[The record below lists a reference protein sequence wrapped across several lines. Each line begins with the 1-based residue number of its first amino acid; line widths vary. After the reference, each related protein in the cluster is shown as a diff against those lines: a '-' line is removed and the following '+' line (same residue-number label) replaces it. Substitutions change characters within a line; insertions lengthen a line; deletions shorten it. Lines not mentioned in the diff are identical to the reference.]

1 MTLRSNIAIA
11 LAAAT
16 LTVATF
22 AAAPTPAL
30 AADAANAAALPE
42 GSEPTHI
49 AVHFGDLDISSDA
62 GQARLQRRI
71 AIAAVEACSE
81 AGSGLEPIGVFDV
94 RDQHHANIE
103 GSVNQSLLSAS
114 RYFRNDSPSADLF
127 GCVALLPWSNIA
139 Y

>member
-22 AAAPTPAL
+22 AAATTPAL

-81 AGSGLEPIGVFDV
+81 AGSGLEPIGAARAEHACRSTAIARANVELASRGVV
-94 RDQHHANIE
+94 RDLAQ
-103 GSVNQSLLSAS
+103 
-114 RYFRNDSPSADLF
+114 R
-127 GCVALLPWSNIA
+127 
-139 Y
+139 